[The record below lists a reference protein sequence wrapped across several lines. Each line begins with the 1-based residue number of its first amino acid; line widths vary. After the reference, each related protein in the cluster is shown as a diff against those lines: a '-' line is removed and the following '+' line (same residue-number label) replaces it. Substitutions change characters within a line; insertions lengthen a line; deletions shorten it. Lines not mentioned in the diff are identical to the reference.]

1 MAGKR
6 AGGFSLG
13 MTQRLGIAAAM
24 LGDPP
29 VLMLDEPVNGLD
41 PEGIRWVRTFMRQLA
56 TEGRTIFVS
65 SHLMSEMAVTADHL
79 VVIGRGTLIANCST
93 EEFIQQSSER
103 SVFVRAPDSARLREL
118 ITAEGGAVT
127 DERRRPGRDRAAR
140 APDRRTRRVRLGRA
154 ARAHPPAAL
163 ARGGVHGDDG
173 GQRRVRPGRARPG
186 PARRIERVMSV
197 GLLTA
202 EWTKIRS
209 VRSTL
214 WSLLAFMVVAIGFSA
229 LIIIVISNTWN
240 SPGNHPNHVRLLEDP
255 TAVLFGAGFGLG
267 QLAICVLGVIVMSS
281 EYSTGAIRASLLAV
295 PRRLPMLAAKAIVF
309 ALLDL
314 VVSAITVF
322 AVFFITT
329 AIIRSHVSITL
340 SQPGIA
346 RACIGGILYLTVLGL
361 FSLAIGGLIRHTA
374 GAISAVIA
382 LVLVVPPLVSLIP
395 GTIANHIHGY
405 LPNVAGQLVAQSSQ
419 QAGDVLSPWQGF
431 GVFCIWTAVL
441 LAACGWLLV
450 RRDA

>member
-1 MAGKR
+1 
-6 AGGFSLG
+6 
-13 MTQRLGIAAAM
+13 MT
-24 LGDPP
+24 
-29 VLMLDEPVNGLD
+29 
-41 PEGIRWVRTFMRQLA
+41 
-56 TEGRTIFVS
+56 
-65 SHLMSEMAVTADHL
+65 
-79 VVIGRGTLIANCST
+79 
-93 EEFIQQSSER
+93 
-103 SVFVRAPDSARLREL
+103 
-118 ITAEGGAVT
+118 
-127 DERRRPGRDRAAR
+127 
-140 APDRRTRRVRLGRA
+140 
-154 ARAHPPAAL
+154 
-163 ARGGVHGDDG
+163 
-173 GQRRVRPGRARPG
+173 
-186 PARRIERVMSV
+186 V
-197 GLLTA
+197 GLLSA

-361 FSLAIGGLIRHTA
+361 FSLAIGGPDPAYRGRHLRRDRARA
-374 GAISAVIA
+374 GGAAA
-382 LVLVVPPLVSLIP
+382 GLADP
-395 GTIANHIHGY
+395 GHDRQSHPW
-405 LPNVAGQLVAQSSQ
+405 LPAERGRQLVAQTSQ

>member
-1 MAGKR
+1 
-6 AGGFSLG
+6 
-13 MTQRLGIAAAM
+13 MT
-24 LGDPP
+24 
-29 VLMLDEPVNGLD
+29 
-41 PEGIRWVRTFMRQLA
+41 
-56 TEGRTIFVS
+56 
-65 SHLMSEMAVTADHL
+65 
-79 VVIGRGTLIANCST
+79 
-93 EEFIQQSSER
+93 
-103 SVFVRAPDSARLREL
+103 
-118 ITAEGGAVT
+118 
-127 DERRRPGRDRAAR
+127 
-140 APDRRTRRVRLGRA
+140 
-154 ARAHPPAAL
+154 
-163 ARGGVHGDDG
+163 
-173 GQRRVRPGRARPG
+173 
-186 PARRIERVMSV
+186 V
-197 GLLTA
+197 GLLSA

-229 LIIIVISNTWN
+229 LIMIVISNTWN
-240 SPGNHPNHVRLLEDP
+240 NSGNQQNHVRLLEDP

-295 PRRLPMLAAKAIVF
+295 PRRLPMLAAKAVVF

-314 VVSAITVF
+314 IVSAITVF

-329 AIIRSHVSITL
+329 AIIHSHVSITL
-340 SQPGIA
+340 SQPGIT

-361 FSLAIGGLIRHTA
+361 FALAIGGLIRHTA

-382 LVLVVPPLVSLIP
+382 FVLVVPPLISLIP

-405 LPNVAGQLVAQSSQ
+405 LPTVAGQLVAQTSQ
-419 QAGDVLSPWQGF
+419 QSGDVLSPWQGF

-450 RRDA
+450 GRDA